1 MISSVLHCPHFSQ
14 SIVRHIN
21 IHVQTHHFPVSTPR
35 PYPNPSPF
43 KSSLLIN
50 FTVNADRHTCYAGNH
65 SQYDP
70 YAGFDTAIADDIP
83 GHMARCLDYPTM
95 AISKENRRPFDLF
108 LGTRVLRELFGVF
121 LWSKSAIPHRFR
133 MEVVWLATLH
143 GSITKAVMCIGDLL
157 RGRKGDPVGT
167 IEAVTN
173 EYD

>member
-1 MISSVLHCPHFSQ
+1 M
-14 SIVRHIN
+14 
-21 IHVQTHHFPVSTPR
+21 TFPGTWPGPWITQR
-35 PYPNPSPF
+35 WPSP
-43 KSSLLIN
+43 KKIEGL
-50 FTVNADRHTCYAGNH
+50 
-65 SQYDP
+65 
-70 YAGFDTAIADDIP
+70 
-83 GHMARCLDYPTM
+83 
-95 AISKENRRPFDLF
+95 FDLF

-133 MEVVWLATLH
+133 MEVVWLAILH